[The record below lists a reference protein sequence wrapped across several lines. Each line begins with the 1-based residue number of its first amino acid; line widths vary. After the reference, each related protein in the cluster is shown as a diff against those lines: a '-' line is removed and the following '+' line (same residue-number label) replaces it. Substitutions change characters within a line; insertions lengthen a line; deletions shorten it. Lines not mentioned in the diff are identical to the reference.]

1 MIPKALFIIFKKRIV
16 CPVEFIKISYGI
28 INLLYYMNYCRSTYY
43 RWVKI
48 KVFLNQK
55 QFR

>member
-1 MIPKALFIIFKKRIV
+1 MIPKALFIIFIKREV
-16 CPVEFIKISYGI
+16 CSVEFIKISYGI